1 MCFVE
6 NIDFDGKSGFTYASE
21 FGIGYYDLSK
31 GLMLRF
37 SYAKSYA
44 THQRLQISRHRGK
57 TAHPDQRRPGS
68 AHGGYEP
75 LKTTL
80 PAEFHLSLNRRDFNT
95 FDLWRSATIAV

>member
-44 THQRLQISRHRGK
+44 PHKGLQISRHRGK
-57 TAHPDQRRPGS
+57 ISQSDQRRPGS
-68 AHGGYEP
+68 AYGGY
-75 LKTTL
+75 KTQ
-80 PAEFHLSLNRRDFNT
+80 
-95 FDLWRSATIAV
+95 